1 VADVQGLLDLNS
13 FYRAS
18 APRSS
23 PVSLAGLV
31 AECMEGAILNK
42 DACLSNWEARP
53 LSKKQLKYAAL
64 DAAVLLPLFLE
75 LHHSVPVSY
84 SDLVSSFS
92 APGRSRKR
100 NEETTTATAVES
112 GGQKQLKK

>member
-1 VADVQGLLDLNS
+1 
-13 FYRAS
+13 
-18 APRSS
+18 
-23 PVSLAGLV
+23 
-31 AECMEGAILNK
+31 MEGAILNK